1 MKLFIILILL
11 FPSFISA
18 QETQTQTEKV
28 AALKEA
34 AGRGEQIFGGI
45 MLAQKCKIL
54 EQNEYNSYELKARS
68 IVEVLKKV
76 AGQEKVN
83 VMVQRAQIGIMTEP
97 YIECG
102 EESKKFIMASKMFVE
117 KTYSILSLSL
127 IHI

>member
-83 VMVQRAQIGIMTEP
+83 VIVQRAQIGIMTEP
-97 YIECG
+97 YTECG

-117 KTYSILSLSL
+117 KTYSILSGKEN
-127 IHI
+127 